1 MDQAYLY
8 FDDKNE
14 IFSVHG
20 SAQHE
25 YPLGALVFEL
35 LDLDLEVYLTHARIL
50 LEQFRN
56 VEFSKKQTIP
66 ERLAHSD

>member
-56 VEFSKKQTIP
+56 V
-66 ERLAHSD
+66 